1 MFKGKIVTMWTWAF
15 MPTFISGKNWW
26 NPSEEDNKQQSLYGK
41 FYFSTYQRFSCWIFL
56 FTWLHLHEL
65 LFAFP
70 LKLILIMPLSCLLLF
85 SYRAALMANRV
96 TFNQMKL
103 QVWVLTMDCRINS
116 DVTHW
121 SARSCLFTSYASWT
135 NQKIDLPTSWLC
147 WLDEFT
153 SSGSFLGGV
162 L

>member
-1 MFKGKIVTMWTWAF
+1 MWQCGRELLCLHSSVGKLVKSIWRRQQTTVIVW
-15 MPTFISGKNWW
+15 
-26 NPSEEDNKQQSLYGK
+26 Q
-41 FYFSTYQRFSCWIFL
+41 FYLLTYQHFSCWIFP
-56 FTWLHLHEL
+56 FTWLHLHGL

-70 LKLILIMPLSCLLLF
+70 LKLILIIPLSRLLLF
-85 SYRAALMANRV
+85 SYRTALMSNRG

-121 SARSCLFTSYASWT
+121 SAHSCLFTSYASWT
-135 NQKIDLPTSWLC
+135 NQKIDLPTSCLC

-153 SSGSFLGGV
+153 SSGSFFGGI